1 MGGVRVLRDPGRT
14 GEAFPCHFPSATSA
28 WITTAAR
35 CDVCADRPGQPPEQ
49 PFAVANDGAG
59 VAELTARLR
68 RAGAREAALERGD
81 GPAGGRA
88 HGGRGHA
95 GYLDPAKPPTGL
107 RFDLGLT

>member
-1 MGGVRVLRDPGRT
+1 MLRDPGRT

-81 GPAGGRA
+81 GPLADALVAAGDTSVIWTRPGR
-88 HGGRGHA
+88 R
-95 GYLDPAKPPTGL
+95 PVSVST
-107 RFDLGLT
+107 